1 MKKKEKIFYL
11 WIILCFIVLSLVVG
25 GKHEAW
31 ADEAHAWLIAR
42 DTSFYT
48 LFFKYLHT
56 DGHPALW
63 HLILKFFQCIGFKYE
78 NIYLIST
85 LFSSIGVS
93 IFLFKSKF
101 KWYIKLLL
109 PFSYFVFYQ
118 YTVVARGYCLI
129 LLLLSC
135 IASFWDKRIDKC
147 YLFSFFLVLLLS
159 SEAYTFFLAGMIY
172 LIYIYDY
179 IKIRMGDKSNKKD
192 GNKLLRCLIGLGI
205 FFILTVLYV
214 YPISSNTFHIT
225 THNYFISDSFITT
238 YNEGW
243 IVKLIISIVII
254 CWIYIAYW
262 KEKSLSKYMLLWYFL
277 LPIILFYFLMYYNA
291 WHLGILFLS
300 FIFVLWIQGMDNSKM
315 LNILMVVCLL
325 VQGYWSLCSVRYEYS
340 NKYSSSLEVANFIKR
355 YDYENLN
362 ILGAS
367 FNESGVNPYFDKNI
381 YDNWNEDIGFFYW
394 NTNNK
399 YYDDYTYFKI
409 YDIVVVSD
417 YYINHFNNLGYS
429 VDDRYNSY
437 YFEGYSF
444 IEDYMYESLGTTVYV
459 LKEID
464 NK

>member
-1 MKKKEKIFYL
+1 MKKREKIFYL
-11 WIILCFIVLSLVVG
+11 VIIVCFVILSLFVG
-25 GKHEAW
+25 SRHEAW

-63 HLILKFFQCIGFKYE
+63 HLILKLFQSIGFKYE

-93 IFLFKSKF
+93 VFLFKSKF
-101 KWYIKLLL
+101 KWFIKLLL

-135 IASFWDKRIDKC
+135 IASLWDKRVDKC
-147 YLFSFFLVLLLS
+147 YLFSFFMLLLIS

-172 LIYIYDY
+172 LIYILDY
-179 IKIRMGDKSNKKD
+179 IKIKKNNCNN
-192 GNKLLRCLIGLGI
+192 NKLLGCLIFLGV
-205 FFILTVLYV
+205 FFILTILYV
-214 YPISSNTFHIT
+214 YPISSNTFHLRST
-225 THNYFISDSFITT
+225 SYYLSDSFITT
-238 YNEGW
+238 YNEVG
-243 IVKLIISIVII
+243 IVKIIFSIGIVA
-254 CWIYIAYW
+254 WLYFSYW
-262 KEKSLSKYMLLWYFL
+262 KEKSLAKYGQLWYFL

-291 WHLGILFLS
+291 WHLGILLFA
-300 FIFVLWIQGMDNSKM
+300 FIFVLWIQGMYNSRM
-315 LNILMVVCLL
+315 LNIFLVVCLL
-325 VQGYWSLCSVRYEYS
+325 VQVCWSGCSIIYECN
-340 NKYSSSLEVANFIKR
+340 NKYSSSMDVANFIKQ
-355 YDYENLN
+355 YDYENME

-381 YDNWNEDIGFFYW
+381 YDNWNSDIGFFYW
-394 NTNNK
+394 NTSNI
-399 YYDDYTYFKI
+399 YYDEDIYDKV

-417 YYINHFNNLGYS
+417 FYIDSFMELGYS

-437 YFEGYSF
+437 YFEGNSY
-444 IEDYMYESLGTTVYV
+444 IENYIYEPLGTTVYV

-464 NK
+464 NQ

>member
-11 WIILCFIVLSLVVG
+11 GIILCFIVLSLFVG
-25 GKHEAW
+25 SRHEPW

-63 HLILKFFQCIGFKYE
+63 HLILKLFQSIGFKYE
-78 NIYLIST
+78 NFYLIST
-85 LFSSIGVS
+85 LFSSIGVFV
-93 IFLFKSKF
+93 FLFKSKF

-118 YTVVARGYCLI
+118 YTVVSRGYCLI

-135 IASFWDKRIDKC
+135 IAWLWDKRVDKC
-147 YLFSFFLVLLLS
+147 YLFSFFLILLLS

-179 IKIRMGDKSNKKD
+179 IKIRKKD
-192 GNKLLRCLIGLGI
+192 NNNGNKLLRCLIVLGI
-205 FFILTVLYV
+205 FFVLTVLYV
-214 YPISSNTFHIT
+214 YPISSNTFIT
-225 THNYFISDSFITT
+225 KGHAYYISDSFVTA
-238 YNEGW
+238 YNDMD
-243 IVKLIISIVII
+243 IIKLILSIII
-254 CWIYIAYW
+254 IFGIFICYW
-262 KEKSLSKYMLLWYFL
+262 KERCLNKYMQLWYFL
-277 LPIILFYFLMYYNA
+277 IPIILFYFVMYYNV

-300 FIFVLWIQGMDNSKM
+300 FIFILWIQGMENSKM
-315 LNILMVVCLL
+315 LNIFLVICLL
-325 VQGYWSLCSVRYEYS
+325 VQVYWSGSSIIYEC
-340 NKYSSSLEVANFIKR
+340 NNNYSSSLDVANFIKK
-355 YDYENLN
+355 YDYENLD

-367 FNESGVNPYFDKNI
+367 FNESGVNPYFNKNI
-381 YDNWNEDIGFFYW
+381 YDNWNGDIGFFYW

-399 YYDDYTYFKI
+399 YYDQSMYDKE

-417 YYINHFNNLGYS
+417 FYMNDFIKLDYSLGYK
-429 VDDRYNSY
+429 YNSY
-437 YFEGYSF
+437 YFEGYSYV
-444 IEDYMYESLGTTVYV
+444 EDYKYESLGTTVYV

-464 NK
+464 K